1 MASSEQRINQFT
13 RRKIKGKLN
22 RNKGELKENKAK
34 LKEKKGKLME
44 NKGKWT
50 GNKGTLKGN
59 RRELKRH
66 LFKILIFSKISQNI
80 GKWPVLNREL
90 INLQEGKLKDNKLK

>member
-13 RRKIKGKLN
+13 SRKIKGILN
-22 RNKGELKENKAK
+22 GNTGELKENKGK
-34 LKEKKGKLME
+34 LKEKKGKLIQ

-50 GNKGTLKGN
+50 GNKRQLKGN
-59 RRELKRH
+59 RRELKRNV
-66 LFKILIFSKISQNI
+66 FKFLSLSKISKNP

-90 INLQEGKLKDNKLK
+90 INLQEGKLKEN